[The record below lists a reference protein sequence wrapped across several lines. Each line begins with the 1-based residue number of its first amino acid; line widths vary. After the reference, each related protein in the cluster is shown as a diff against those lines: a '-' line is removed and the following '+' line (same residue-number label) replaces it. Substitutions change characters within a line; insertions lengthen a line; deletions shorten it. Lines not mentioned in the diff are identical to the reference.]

1 MAKTLIV
8 LSVDP
13 EFRDLCPPLD
23 EEEKRLLREAIIEEK
38 GARDPI
44 VYWETDGNPILDGHH
59 RHEICG
65 ETGLPYPTKGLTF
78 PDRETAIR
86 WIWRHQLGKR
96 NLTDAN
102 KHILRGR
109 YYNSLKGVRGGCHGA
124 KSKNDTLLNQAA
136 EIADAEHVSESSVKR
151 DGRLAEAEA
160 AIRKISPVVANKV
173 VSGEIP
179 ASTATAL
186 ADAPKAA
193 VKKLEKLDGQALKKA
208 ARKTATPK
216 ATTAKPPKNGQVT
229 WADKDFKDVYEYL
242 GKGLPKLGQLNRKHP
257 TKFYCQAEA
266 ALKAAMRAV
275 DEWKVA
281 TKP

>member
-59 RHEICG
+59 RHAICG

-109 YYNSLKGVRGGCHGA
+109 YYNSLKADRADNLNNGKKPANSR
-124 KSKNDTLLNQAA
+124 SIKNDTSGKHGENGRPHNAAAVVVGRAGELGLNRFHGWAFLGWAGAGWHRRSSTYQTPAA
-136 EIADAEHVSESSVKR
+136 VKSSA
-151 DGRLAEAEA
+151 GFSILFSGS
-160 AIRKISPVVANKV
+160 IS
-173 VSGEIP
+173 IP
-179 ASTATAL
+179 ASSATRTSSAG
-186 ADAPKAA
+186 
-193 VKKLEKLDGQALKKA
+193 E
-208 ARKTATPK
+208 
-216 ATTAKPPKNGQVT
+216 
-229 WADKDFKDVYEYL
+229 
-242 GKGLPKLGQLNRKHP
+242 
-257 TKFYCQAEA
+257 
-266 ALKAAMRAV
+266 
-275 DEWKVA
+275 
-281 TKP
+281 